1 MSTPKEL
8 DLAEATARHEA
19 KLEEQR
25 KAVRRQVR
33 AGLSDPEI
41 ARVLR
46 MGKATVTKLRTELG
60 LPKNSG
66 RRECAASR

>member
-1 MSTPKEL
+1 MSTPKEK
-8 DLAEATARHEA
+8 DLAEAKDRHSA
-19 KLEEQR
+19 KQEEQR

-33 AGLSDPEI
+33 AGLSDAAI

-46 MGKATVTKLRTELG
+46 MGKATVKQLRTELG

-66 RRECAASR
+66 RRE